1 MISIDHTVLLSGSAF
16 FLLAAAAVTT
26 KCLKARVYAVIKPLP
41 VLFLAGFLLWSQK
54 GNYGWPLLVCAGL
67 CLGAAGDILLLNTA
81 RFFIAGLC
89 AFLLGH
95 LAYATAFLAGS
106 EVFYSAALLLVLP
119 CGVWF
124 SSFRRK
130 MADDSR
136 RKHLPALLIYLA
148 VLVVMGSAAL
158 SFDYVRASF
167 PFFSLGA
174 GLFCVSDAFLAK
186 VLFVRRTVFL
196 DACVSV
202 SYYAAQAFIAAGAWY
217 YNYSGEIK
225 LIN

>member
-1 MISIDHTVLLSGSAF
+1 MILIDHTVLLSGSAF
-16 FLLAAAAVTT
+16 LLLAAAAVSA
-26 KCLKARVYAVIKPLP
+26 KCLKAGVYAVLKPLP
-41 VLFLAGFLLWSQK
+41 VLFLAGFLFWSLK

-67 CLGAAGDILLLNTA
+67 CLGAAGDVLLLNPA
-81 RFFIAGLC
+81 RFFIPSLC
-89 AFLLGH
+89 AFLFGH
-95 LAYATAFLAGS
+95 LAYATAFLTGA
-106 EVFYSAALLLVLP
+106 EVFYSAALMLVLP

-130 MADDSR
+130 MADDT
-136 RKHLPALLIYLA
+136 RKKYLPALLGYLA

-174 GLFCVSDAFLAK
+174 GLFCVSDALLAR

-196 DACVSV
+196 DVFVSV
-202 SYYAAQAFIAAGAWY
+202 SYYAAQAFIAAGVWY
-217 YNYSGEIK
+217 YLAVK
-225 LIN
+225 LN